1 MMSFVFRKHNSIF
14 YIILFSLLL
23 NNCQIREQNKL
34 HGVVYLEN
42 REKLLKI
49 GSDNKNNVIELLGQP
64 HSKSLSKNDNWIYF
78 ERKTSKGKL
87 IKLGQNVLK
96 TNNVLELKFDKYGV
110 LISKKIYTMNK
121 MNSVKL
127 SKEVTVNDINSPGFM
142 QKFLSSIRQKMYG
155 KNKF

>member
-1 MMSFVFRKHNSIF
+1 MMSFVFRKHNCIF

-42 REKLLKI
+42 REKLLKV

-96 TNNVLELKFDKYGV
+96 TNNVLELKFDKYGI
-110 LISKKIYTMNK
+110 LISKKIYTMNE

-155 KNKF
+155 NKR

>member
-110 LISKKIYTMNK
+110 LISKKIYTMNE

-127 SKEVTVNDINSPGFM
+127 SKEMTVNDINSPGFM

-155 KNKF
+155 NKR

>member
-1 MMSFVFRKHNSIF
+1 MSFVFRKHNSIF

-42 REKLLKI
+42 REKLLKV

-96 TNNVLELKFDKYGV
+96 TNNVLELKFDKYGI
-110 LISKKIYTMNK
+110 LISKKIYTMNE

-155 KNKF
+155 NKR

>member
-1 MMSFVFRKHNSIF
+1 MMSFVFRKHNCIF

-42 REKLLKI
+42 REKLLKV

-96 TNNVLELKFDKYGV
+96 TNNVLELKFDKYGI
-110 LISKKIYTMNK
+110 LISKKICTMNE

-155 KNKF
+155 NKR

>member
-1 MMSFVFRKHNSIF
+1 MMRFVFRKHNSLF

-127 SKEVTVNDINSPGFM
+127 SKEMTVNDINSPGFM

-155 KNKF
+155 NKR

>member
-96 TNNVLELKFDKYGV
+96 TNNVLELKFDKYGI
-110 LISKKIYTMNK
+110 LISKKIYTMNE

-127 SKEVTVNDINSPGFM
+127 SKEMTVNDINSPGFM

-155 KNKF
+155 NKR

>member
-1 MMSFVFRKHNSIF
+1 MSFVFRKHNCIF

-42 REKLLKI
+42 REKLLKV

-96 TNNVLELKFDKYGV
+96 TNNVLELKFDKYGI
-110 LISKKIYTMNK
+110 LISKKIYTMNE

-155 KNKF
+155 NKR

>member
-96 TNNVLELKFDKYGV
+96 TNNVLELKFDKYGI
-110 LISKKIYTMNK
+110 LISKKIYTMNE
-121 MNSVKL
+121 MNSVKT
-127 SKEVTVNDINSPGFM
+127 SKEVTVNDIDSPGFM

-155 KNKF
+155 NKR

>member
-96 TNNVLELKFDKYGV
+96 TNNVLELKFDKYGI
-110 LISKKIYTMNK
+110 LISKKIYTMNE

-155 KNKF
+155 NKK

>member
-155 KNKF
+155 NKK

>member
-23 NNCQIREQNKL
+23 NNCQIREQNRL

-42 REKLLKI
+42 REKLLKV
-49 GSDNKNNVIELLGQP
+49 GSDNKNNVIELLGHP

-96 TNNVLELKFDKYGV
+96 TNNVLELKFDKYGI
-110 LISKKIYTMNK
+110 LISKKIYTMNE

-127 SKEVTVNDINSPGFM
+127 SKEMTVNDINSPGFM

-155 KNKF
+155 NKR

>member
-42 REKLLKI
+42 REKLLKV

-96 TNNVLELKFDKYGV
+96 TNNVLELKFDKYGI
-110 LISKKIYTMNK
+110 LISKKIYTMNE
-121 MNSVKL
+121 MNSVKT

-155 KNKF
+155 NKR

>member
-155 KNKF
+155 NKR

>member
-42 REKLLKI
+42 REKLLKV

-96 TNNVLELKFDKYGV
+96 TNNVLELKFDKYGI
-110 LISKKIYTMNK
+110 LISKKIYTMNE
-121 MNSVKL
+121 MNSVKA

-155 KNKF
+155 NKR

>member
-1 MMSFVFRKHNSIF
+1 MSFVFRKHNCIF

-42 REKLLKI
+42 REKLLKV

-155 KNKF
+155 NKR

>member
-42 REKLLKI
+42 REKLLKV

-96 TNNVLELKFDKYGV
+96 TNNVLELKFDKYGI
-110 LISKKIYTMNK
+110 LISKKIYTMNE

-155 KNKF
+155 NKR

>member
-42 REKLLKI
+42 REKLLKV

-96 TNNVLELKFDKYGV
+96 TNNVLELKFDKYGI
-110 LISKKIYTMNK
+110 LISKKIYTMNE
-121 MNSVKL
+121 MNSVKA

-155 KNKF
+155 NKK

>member
-96 TNNVLELKFDKYGV
+96 TNNVLELKFDKYGI

-155 KNKF
+155 NKR

>member
-42 REKLLKI
+42 REKLLKV

-96 TNNVLELKFDKYGV
+96 TNNVLELKFDKYGI
-110 LISKKIYTMNK
+110 LISKKIYTMNE
-121 MNSVKL
+121 MNSVKT
-127 SKEVTVNDINSPGFM
+127 SKEVTVNDIDSPGFM

-155 KNKF
+155 NKR

>member
-127 SKEVTVNDINSPGFM
+127 SKEVTVNDINSPRFM

-155 KNKF
+155 NKR